1 MTVSK
6 TLALLTTRSG
16 VVPIGIP
23 EESMR
28 RFEIMATTERDGEQV
43 FLPAFY
49 VDAENAL
56 EARRLARNVV
66 GGRETALAVIAEG
79 ALEGAL
85 IKGR

>member
-1 MTVSK
+1 
-6 TLALLTTRSG
+6 
-16 VVPIGIP
+16 
-23 EESMR
+23 
-28 RFEIMATTERDGEQV
+28 MATTERDGETV

-49 VDAENAL
+49 IDAENAM

-66 GGRETALAVIAEG
+66 GGYATALAVIAEG

>member
-1 MTVSK
+1 
-6 TLALLTTRSG
+6 
-16 VVPIGIP
+16 
-23 EESMR
+23 MR

-49 VDAENAL
+49 IDAENAL

-79 ALEGAL
+79 AHAVTLLKVVLVG
-85 IKGR
+85 I

>member
-1 MTVSK
+1 MK
-6 TLALLTTRSG
+6 
-16 VVPIGIP
+16 
-23 EESMR
+23 

-49 VDAENAL
+49 IDAENAL
-56 EARRLARNVV
+56 EARRLARYVV

-79 ALEGAL
+79 ALESAL

>member
-1 MTVSK
+1 M
-6 TLALLTTRSG
+6 R
-16 VVPIGIP
+16 
-23 EESMR
+23 R
-28 RFEIMATTERDGEQV
+28 RFEIMATTERDGETV

-49 VDAENAL
+49 IDAENAM

-66 GGRETALAVIAEG
+66 GGYATALAVIAEG